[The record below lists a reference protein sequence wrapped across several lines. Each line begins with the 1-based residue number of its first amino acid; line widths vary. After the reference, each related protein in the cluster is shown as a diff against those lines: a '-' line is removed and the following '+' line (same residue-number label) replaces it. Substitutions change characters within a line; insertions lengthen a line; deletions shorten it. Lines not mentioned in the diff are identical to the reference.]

1 MLSTTGN
8 GVAFNRERFAPVPE
22 QEGWKE
28 AATHLRSRQS
38 CQCWCLRVLRL
49 DLVLVASCLQR
60 WLPSTRIMTIVK
72 LGRKGKRGP
81 SMFAYFF
88 FKIQKF
94 LKKYLQQTS
103 YRVSLARTG
112 SHGLLYQQ
120 GRLGTWEMGWSWL
133 IWTTR
138 HLWPETGDLGAWIKI
153 RGLLSREKG
162 WDKFWTHNEQGLPQ
176 VV

>member
-1 MLSTTGN
+1 MEWLSTERGLLLCLNRKAGRRQPLTFGHVSHASA
-8 GVAFNRERFAPVPE
+8 GVLEFSGLTLCWLLPVCKDGCPAPGSWPS
-22 QEGWKE
+22 
-28 AATHLRSRQS
+28 LR
-38 CQCWCLRVLRL
+38 
-49 DLVLVASCLQR
+49 
-60 WLPSTRIMTIVK
+60 
-72 LGRKGKRGP
+72 RKGKRGP